1 MRNGFKYNVIIGEGT
16 EKEKGEEGEKK
27 MRKGKRS
34 RRRGR
39 GWREGRIG
47 GTREGLDRRGNDRGD
62 ERTQTTFHRKEC
74 LSTLQQSLPIG
85 Y

>member
-1 MRNGFKYNVIIGEGT
+1 MEG
-16 EKEKGEEGEKK
+16 GG
-27 MRKGKRS
+27 
-34 RRRGR
+34 
-39 GWREGRIG
+39 IG

-62 ERTQTTFHRKEC
+62 ERTQPTFYRKEC